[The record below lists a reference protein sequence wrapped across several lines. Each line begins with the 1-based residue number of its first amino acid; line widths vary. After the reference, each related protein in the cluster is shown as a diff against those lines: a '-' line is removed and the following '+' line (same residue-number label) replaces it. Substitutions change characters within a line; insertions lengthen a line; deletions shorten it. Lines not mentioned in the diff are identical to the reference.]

1 MSYIGRQPQIGN
13 FQICDAISTV
23 NNQAAY
29 TMQVGSVNVLPET
42 ANHMI
47 VSLNGVIQAP
57 ISSYTVSGSTITFAA
72 NLVTGDVIN
81 FIQIL
86 GDVLDLGVP
95 SDGTVTSGKIAN
107 DAVTLAKMASG
118 TDGNIISYDASGNP
132 VAIATGNDGQVLTS
146 TGAGSPPAFETIAA
160 GGKVLQVKS
169 TTKTDTTSTTTG
181 GDNFVNIPS
190 LNVTITPS
198 ATSSKIFI
206 IGSVTYSF
214 NNNQYGTIL
223 GFRITRGTGG
233 TGGTGGV
240 GAGGNNQATNT
251 LVGQNESSALAVA
264 TAPIQFLDSPS
275 TTNAT
280 TYHISVKNNLGSTT
294 GALINSTKN
303 GNGLGSSTITVMEIG
318 A

>member
-1 MSYIGRQPQIGN
+1 MSEIKV
-13 FQICDAISTV
+13 DTV
-23 NNQAAY
+23 AEKTSANGV
-29 TMQVGSVNVLPET
+29 TVDGLSIKDSKLVT
-42 ANHMI
+42 ANS
-47 VSLNGVIQAP
+47 VVE
-57 ISSYTVSGSTITFAA
+57 T
-72 NLVTGDVIN
+72 NLT
-81 FIQIL
+81 
-86 GDVLDLGVP
+86 
-95 SDGTVTSGKIAN
+95 N
-107 DAVTLAKMASG
+107 DIVTLAKMAAG

-181 GDNFVNIPS
+181 GDHFVNIPS
-190 LNVTITPS
+190 LNVSITPS

-214 NNNQYGTIL
+214 NNNQYGTML
-223 GFRITRGTGG
+223 AFRITRGAGG
-233 TGGTGGV
+233 NGATGGV
-240 GAGGNNQATNT
+240 GAGGNNQSTNT
-251 LVGQNESSALAVA
+251 LVGQNESSVFAIA

-294 GALINSTKN
+294 GAIINGRKN
-303 GNGLGSSTITVMEIG
+303 GAALGSSTITVMEIG

>member
-1 MSYIGRQPQIGN
+1 MSEIKV
-13 FQICDAISTV
+13 DTV
-23 NNQAAY
+23 AEKTSANGV
-29 TMQVGSVNVLPET
+29 TIDGLSIKDSKLVT
-42 ANHMI
+42 ANSVI
-47 VSLNGVIQAP
+47 TSNVTDANITYGKIQNVSATNRILGRDSANAGI
-57 ISSYTVSGSTITFAA
+57 IEEITPA
-72 NLVTGDVIN
+72 NLRTMLNVA
-81 FIQIL
+81 
-86 GDVLDLGVP
+86 
-95 SDGTVTSGKIAN
+95 DGAN
-107 DAVTLAKMASG
+107 VG
-118 TDGNIISYDASGNP
+118 
-132 VAIATGNDGQVLTS
+132 
-146 TGAGSPPAFETIAA
+146 

-181 GDNFVNIPS
+181 GDHFVNIPS
-190 LNVTITPS
+190 LNVSITPS

-223 GFRITRGTGG
+223 GFRITRGAGG
-233 TGGTGGV
+233 NGATGGV
-240 GAGGNNQATNT
+240 GTGGNNQATNT

-280 TYHISVKNNLGSTT
+280 TYHISVKNNLGSTS